1 MSLVR
6 STLAFG
12 SLLIVAFAPP
22 VARTATGTGPA
33 TGVPA
38 VPPPGPDAT
47 LVPMAATRAAK
58 VLTAPA
64 GAPVGDL
71 AQGALVHA
79 LARERGWVRVRVE
92 GWVQEK
98 DLAPAD
104 TAFGAGLSAA
114 DLRADPNG
122 TRGKLVRWEVQVL
135 AMQRADPLRRE
146 MAPDEPYLLAKG
158 PGSESALLYLAV
170 PPSMLAEAKAIAPLT
185 TVIITARVRSGRS
198 DPVGTPVLDLQSL
211 SRR

>member
-1 MSLVR
+1 
-6 STLAFG
+6 
-12 SLLIVAFAPP
+12 
-22 VARTATGTGPA
+22 
-33 TGVPA
+33 
-38 VPPPGPDAT
+38 
-47 LVPMAATRAAK
+47 
-58 VLTAPA
+58 
-64 GAPVGDL
+64 
-71 AQGALVHA
+71 
-79 LARERGWVRVRVE
+79 VRVRIE

-122 TRGKLVRWEVQVL
+122 TRGKLVRWEVQIL

-170 PPSMLAEAKAIAPLT
+170 PPSLLAEAKAIAPLT
-185 TVIITARVRSGRS
+185 TVIITARVRTGRS

-211 SRR
+211 SKR